1 MTQEH
6 SRRGGL
12 EPDTSERLYTAD
24 DLAPY
29 TASRL
34 RAEAPLPTPP
44 HGDPLTD
51 PCPERLSPLPRSSRP
66 WPIRQHRKHRPHR
79 KHRRRRPHRP
89 APATPAAAE
98 DEPRIPAYA
107 AS

>member
-24 DLAPY
+24 DLASY

-34 RAEAPLPTPP
+34 RPEAPLPAPP

-51 PCPERLSPLPRSSRP
+51 PMPGTTEPAAQVEPPVADPAAPQLQRHRKR
-66 WPIRQHRKHRPHR
+66 RQHPL
-79 KHRRRRPHRP
+79 RRRT
-89 APATPAAAE
+89 TP
-98 DEPRIPAYA
+98 IPAYA

>member
-6 SRRGGL
+6 SRRGGV

-24 DLAPY
+24 DLASY

-34 RAEAPLPTPP
+34 HAESPPPAP

-51 PCPERLSPLPRSSRP
+51 PLDGADSTGCATSRVAGAGASGTG
-66 WPIRQHRKHRPHR
+66 
-79 KHRRRRPHRP
+79 RP
-89 APATPAAAE
+89 APSRGSVNGSPCGAGGGLSACNRLAV
-98 DEPRIPAYA
+98 
-107 AS
+107 

>member
-24 DLAPY
+24 DLASY

-34 RAEAPLPTPP
+34 RPEAPLPAPP

-51 PCPERLSPLPRSSRP
+51 PMPEQ
-66 WPIRQHRKHRPHR
+66 PIERCARALADPTFQR
-79 KHRRRRPHRP
+79 
-89 APATPAAAE
+89 AVETVL
-98 DEPRIPAYA
+98 DELV
-107 AS
+107 

>member
-24 DLAPY
+24 DLASY

-34 RAEAPLPTPP
+34 RSEAPLPTPP

-51 PCPERLSPLPRSSRP
+51 PMPGTAE
-66 WPIRQHRKHRPHR
+66 
-79 KHRRRRPHRP
+79 
-89 APATPAAAE
+89 AAAQV
-98 DEPRIPAYA
+98 DPPVGRPGGTG
-107 AS
+107 

>member
-24 DLAPY
+24 DLASY

-51 PCPERLSPLPRSSRP
+51 PMPGTEPAAPVDPPVRDPDRSGGTGAPQHRT
-66 WPIRQHRKHRPHR
+66 RQHRL
-79 KHRRRRPHRP
+79 RRRTLPP
-89 APATPAAAE
+89 TPK
-98 DEPRIPAYA
+98 YA
-107 AS
+107 DS